1 MEFLKSHYEKIILG
15 LMLLLMAAGAV
26 LLVLEVGSVQA
37 QLDEY
42 RRIASGGGEGK
53 APPQE
58 NLDQL
63 REILAKAAKPGQTDF
78 VTTHRVFNP
87 DAWYVDTNGN
97 LIAGTNV
104 GVNRLL
110 VHSITPQ
117 QLLLEFAAIGG
128 SAERPSVSMNMVRQF
143 AKTPA
148 EQGKTRRS
156 VSVNATNT
164 PANIANT
171 SANMMDAA
179 RKLVLLVRE
188 IGGPPESPEV
198 RCELHEPGKDTLKF
212 TLSKAQGL
220 AHVVE
225 YVAHIQYLVET
236 NFVWRVAR
244 KDTQLVFAGDTN
256 IVVDVTASNVV
267 VRAVSNDKV
276 TTLPLGSAQPASLPA
291 RKP

>member
-1 MEFLKSHYEKIILG
+1 MEFLKSHYEKLILG

-37 QLDEY
+37 QLEEY
-42 RRIASGGGEGK
+42 RKIAVGGEGK
-53 APPQE
+53 PPPQE

-63 REILAKAAKPGQTDF
+63 REILTKAVKPGQTDF

-104 GVNRLL
+104 GVNRLM

-117 QLLLEFAAIGG
+117 QLLLELAAIGG
-128 SAERPSVSMNMVRQF
+128 SAERPSVSMNVVRQF

-148 EQGKTRRS
+148 ERNKTRRS
-156 VSVNATNT
+156 VSLNATNT
-164 PANIANT
+164 PATATPANT
-171 SANMMDAA
+171 LDAA
-179 RKLVLLVRE
+179 RKLVLLARE
-188 IGGPPESPEV
+188 IGGTPENPEV
-198 RCELHEPGKDTLKF
+198 KCELHEPGKDALKF
-212 TLSKAQGL
+212 TLSKAAGL

-244 KDTQLVFAGDTN
+244 KDTQLDFAGDTN
-256 IVVDVTASNVV
+256 IVVDITASNVV

-276 TTLPLGSAQPASLPA
+276 TILPLGSAQPASPPA
-291 RKP
+291 RKQ

>member
-15 LMLLLMAAGAV
+15 LMLLLMAGGAV
-26 LLVLEVGSVQA
+26 VLVLEAGSVQA

-42 RRIASGGGEGK
+42 RRIVAGGGEGK
-53 APPQE
+53 PPPQE
-58 NLDQL
+58 NLEQL
-63 REILAKAAKPGQTDF
+63 REILAKAAKPVRTDF
-78 VTTHRVFNP
+78 ITTHRVFNP
-87 DAWYVDTNGN
+87 GAWYVDTNGN
-97 LIAGTNV
+97 LIAGDKV
-104 GVNRLL
+104 GVSQLV

-148 EQGKTRRS
+148 ERNKTRRS
-156 VSVNATNT
+156 VSLNATNT
-164 PANIANT
+164 PASATQANT
-171 SANMMDAA
+171 LDAA
-179 RKLVLLVRE
+179 RKLVLLARE
-188 IGGPPESPEV
+188 IGGTPENPEV
-198 RCELHEPGKDTLKF
+198 KCELHEPGKDALRF
-212 TLSKAQGL
+212 TLSKAAGL

-244 KDTQLVFAGDTN
+244 KDTQLDFAGDTN
-256 IVVDVTASNVV
+256 IVVDITASNVV

-276 TTLPLGSAQPASLPA
+276 TTLPLGPAQPASPPA
-291 RKP
+291 KQQ